1 MTITNNTDR
10 TGQVTGSGSTG
21 QVVNF
26 NFKIF
31 DSTDVKAYL
40 TASGVVSEIS
50 TSDYV
55 VAIDSSGT
63 GGTVT
68 FSGSYTI
75 SGSNTVQVVRVVPE
89 TQTLDL
95 AASGPFPAE
104 SVEDALDRVVALTH
118 QSLNDDGTGLVYD
131 ADSKRITGVSSAT
144 ASTDA
149 VNKSQLDA
157 VDSRVAALENESSGA
172 SGPSL
177 PSPSGQANNT
187 GLLITSNAYAL
198 KSPTEMATG
207 IGLGASDAV
216 THGQITTST
225 SGGGNGNLTV
235 VGDVSLGTANSK
247 TVTVND
253 DLILGAD
260 GKLTSNATNN
270 EIGINV
276 DHDQAFGTLHVRTAA
291 STAGSALS
299 SSNDLV
305 VESDQSSVGMSFLQP
320 DPDGAG
326 ADTTARV
333 VFGVDNDTDRSL
345 IAAKHKQQVSSTGD
359 ADQMLFRVGGGT
371 FATFDKNGAST
382 QKMQFD
388 SATQIKNLS
397 PGTASTDA
405 VNLSQIEELAGHRV
419 AELTFYGGMSANA
432 FGSVTSTKM
441 SLVGNT
447 GTGGESF
454 ELFDPAGN
462 AWANISDAQDRIQ
475 LQPGTYQ
482 IIVTGGVLRNSGTG
496 NLPFNNSTQGP
507 IICSAAPSS
516 ITQSQGVVS
525 ACNNIITDK
534 NGRGL
539 VPREGITLNSLGTS
553 LPGTVPSNIFKSPI
567 GGTIPFTMDGQT
579 TIGINSFLE
588 VTGSAQNCFLYM
600 LSGSSGTYNIKAM
613 YHMTVIKLDGNV

>member
-10 TGQVTGSGSTG
+10 TGQVDGSGSTG

-31 DSTDVKAYL
+31 NTTDVKAYL

-75 SGSNTVQVVRVVPE
+75 AGSNTVQIVRVVPE

-131 ADSKRITGVSSAT
+131 AESKRITGVSSAT

-207 IGLGASDAV
+207 IGLGTSDAV

-225 SGGGNGNLTV
+225 SGGGNGNLTA
-235 VGDVSLGTANSK
+235 VGDVVLGTANSK
-247 TVTVND
+247 DVTIND
-253 DLILGAD
+253 DLVLGVD
-260 GKLTSNATNN
+260 GTIKPSSGN

-276 DHDQAFGTLHVRTAA
+276 DHDQAFGTLHVRTSDT
-291 STAGSALS
+291 STGSANAS
-299 SSNDLV
+299 ANDLV
-305 VESDQSSVGMSFLQP
+305 VEANDANVGMSFLQP
-320 DPDGAG
+320 DPDGLG
-326 ADTTARV
+326 SESVGRII
-333 VFGVDNDTDRSL
+333 FGVDNDTDRAL

-359 ADQMLFRVGGGT
+359 ADQMLFRVGGAT
-371 FATFDKNGAST
+371 FATFDKNGANT

-388 SATQIKNLS
+388 SATQIRNLS

-419 AELTFYGGMSANA
+419 AELTFYASMSSNFAN
-432 FGSVTSTKM
+432 SVTATKM

-482 IIVTGGVLRNSGTG
+482 IIVTGGALRNSGTG

-507 IICSAAPSS
+507 IVCSAAPSS
-516 ITQSQGVVS
+516 ITQTSGVVS

-539 VPREGITLNSLGTS
+539 VPREGLTLNDTATS

-567 GGTIPFTMDGQT
+567 GGTIPFTLDGQT
-579 TIGINSFLE
+579 TIGINAFIE
-588 VTGSAQNCFLYM
+588 VTGSAQNCYLYM
-600 LSGSSGTYNIKAM
+600 LSGASGTYRTSAM

>member
-10 TGQVTGSGSTG
+10 TGQVDGSGSTG

-31 DSTDVKAYL
+31 NTTDVKAYL

-75 SGSNTVQVVRVVPE
+75 AGSNTVQIVRVVPE

-131 ADSKRITGVSSAT
+131 AESKRITGVSSAT

-207 IGLGASDAV
+207 IGLGTSDAV

-225 SGGGNGNLTV
+225 SGGGNGNLTA
-235 VGDVSLGTANSK
+235 VGDVVLGTANSK
-247 TVTVND
+247 DVTIND
-253 DLILGAD
+253 DLVLGVD
-260 GKLTSNATNN
+260 GTIKPSSGN

-276 DHDQAFGTLHVRTAA
+276 DHDQAFGTLHVRTSDT
-291 STAGSALS
+291 STGSANAS
-299 SSNDLV
+299 ANDLV
-305 VESDQSSVGMSFLQP
+305 VEANDANVGMSFLQP
-320 DPDGAG
+320 DPDGLG
-326 ADTTARV
+326 SESVGRII
-333 VFGVDNDTDRSL
+333 FGVDNDTDRAL

-359 ADQMLFRVGGGT
+359 ADQMLFRVGGAT
-371 FATFDKNGAST
+371 FATFDKNGANT

-388 SATQIKNLS
+388 SATQIRNLS

-419 AELTFYGGMSANA
+419 AELTFYASMSSNFAN
-432 FGSVTSTKM
+432 SVTATKM

-462 AWANISDAQDRIQ
+462 AWANISDSQDRIQ

-482 IIVTGGVLRNSGTG
+482 IIVTGGALRNSGTG

-507 IICSAAPSS
+507 IVCSAAPSS
-516 ITQSQGVVS
+516 ITQTSGVVS

-539 VPREGITLNSLGTS
+539 VPREGLTLNDTATS

-567 GGTIPFTMDGQT
+567 GGTIPFTLDGQT
-579 TIGINSFLE
+579 TIGINAFIE
-588 VTGSAQNCFLYM
+588 VTGSAQNCYLYM
-600 LSGSSGTYNIKAM
+600 LSGASGTYRTSAM

>member
-10 TGQVTGSGSTG
+10 TGQVDGSGSTG

-31 DSTDVKAYL
+31 NTTDVKAYL

-75 SGSNTVQVVRVVPE
+75 AGSNTVQIVRVVPE

-131 ADSKRITGVSSAT
+131 AESKRITGVSSAT

-207 IGLGASDAV
+207 IGLGTSDAV

-225 SGGGNGNLTV
+225 SGGGNGNLTA
-235 VGDVSLGTANSK
+235 VGDVVLGTANSK
-247 TVTVND
+247 VVTIND
-253 DLILGAD
+253 DLVLGVD
-260 GKLTSNATNN
+260 GTIKPSSGN

-276 DHDQAFGTLHVRTAA
+276 DHDQAFGTLHVRTSDT
-291 STAGSALS
+291 STGSANAS
-299 SSNDLV
+299 ANDLV
-305 VESDQSSVGMSFLQP
+305 VEANDANVGMSFLQP
-320 DPDGAG
+320 DPDGLG
-326 ADTTARV
+326 SESVGRII
-333 VFGVDNDTDRSL
+333 FGVDNDTDRAL

-359 ADQMLFRVGGGT
+359 ADQMLFRVGGAT
-371 FATFDKNGAST
+371 FATFDKNGANT

-388 SATQIKNLS
+388 SATQIRNLS

-419 AELTFYGGMSANA
+419 AELTFYASMSSNFAN
-432 FGSVTSTKM
+432 SVTATKM

-482 IIVTGGVLRNSGTG
+482 IIVTGGALRNSGTG

-507 IICSAAPSS
+507 IVCSAAPSS
-516 ITQSQGVVS
+516 ITQTSGVVS

-539 VPREGITLNSLGTS
+539 VPREGLTLNDTATS

-567 GGTIPFTMDGQT
+567 GGTIPFTLDGQT
-579 TIGINSFLE
+579 TIGINAFIE
-588 VTGSAQNCFLYM
+588 VTGSAQNCYLYM
-600 LSGSSGTYNIKAM
+600 LSGASGTYRTSAM

>member
-1 MTITNNTDR
+1 
-10 TGQVTGSGSTG
+10 
-21 QVVNF
+21 
-26 NFKIF
+26 
-31 DSTDVKAYL
+31 
-40 TASGVVSEIS
+40 
-50 TSDYV
+50 
-55 VAIDSSGT
+55 
-63 GGTVT
+63 
-68 FSGSYTI
+68 
-75 SGSNTVQVVRVVPE
+75 
-89 TQTLDL
+89 
-95 AASGPFPAE
+95 
-104 SVEDALDRVVALTH
+104 
-118 QSLNDDGTGLVYD
+118 
-131 ADSKRITGVSSAT
+131 
-144 ASTDA
+144 
-149 VNKSQLDA
+149 
-157 VDSRVAALENESSGA
+157 
-172 SGPSL
+172 
-177 PSPSGQANNT
+177 
-187 GLLITSNAYAL
+187 
-198 KSPTEMATG
+198 
-207 IGLGASDAV
+207 V